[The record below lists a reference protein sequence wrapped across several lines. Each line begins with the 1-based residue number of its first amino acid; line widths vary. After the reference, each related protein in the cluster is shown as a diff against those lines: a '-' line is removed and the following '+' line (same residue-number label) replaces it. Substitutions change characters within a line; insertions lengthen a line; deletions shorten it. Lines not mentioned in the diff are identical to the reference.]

1 MVKTQNKM
9 IFNFISS
16 TKSIKGDELLK
27 CNSDMIY
34 AALEE
39 PKHTSVGHICE
50 LLLKHRTD
58 IIALVR
64 RSELNSQPTV
74 FVSILIE

>member
-9 IFNFISS
+9 ILNFISS
-16 TKSIKGDELLK
+16 TKSIKGALLK

-39 PKHTSVGHICE
+39 PKHTSVGHVCE